1 MSTFTPF
8 GACVEHLCLSHA
20 NVADML
26 SEVAGKPYS
35 LHRAK
40 MVCEGREP
48 VPGFAWSALRYLDRN
63 LDDFSDQMLRLY
75 KRSDMNRFIIS
86 RDDMSKVY
94 MRRVLVRAI
103 LKLDGGEQVE
113 VVERGGPIWGAVS
126 ITF

>member
-1 MSTFTPF
+1 
-8 GACVEHLCLSHA
+8 
-20 NVADML
+20 
-26 SEVAGKPYS
+26 
-35 LHRAK
+35 
-40 MVCEGREP
+40 MVCEGRER
-48 VPGFAWSALRYLDRN
+48 VPGFAWSALRNLDRN

-113 VVERGGPIWGAVS
+113 VVERGGPIWGAV
-126 ITF
+126 